1 MSKTRLVVES
11 RASPP
16 GLLYLLFFV
25 HEVSAAVLL
34 PATFVGFGAE
44 WFLFAVADGLD
55 TVAADSSLDERVLH
69 RVRATGTQGQVI
81 FGRATLVAVSL
92 DRDVNVGVLLQELC
106 VPLQRALLVRAHIVL
121 VVIEVNVLYVSRKE
135 FLFRSVRSCW
145 RRRGC
150 GVDGYASG
158 SVLSPTG
165 TLGDEMVGG

>member
-16 GLLYLLFFV
+16 GLLFLLFFV

-44 WFLFAVADGLD
+44 RFLFAVADGLD
-55 TVAADSSLDERVLH
+55 TVAAHSSLDERVLY
-69 RVRATGTQGQVI
+69 RVRATGTQGQVV
-81 FGRATLVAVSL
+81 FGRAALVAVSL
-92 DRDVNVGVLLQELC
+92 DCDVNVGVLLQELC

-121 VVIEVNVLYVSRKE
+121 VVIEVNVFYVSRKE

-145 RRRGC
+145 RRGC

-158 SVLSPTG
+158 SVLSPAG
-165 TLGDEMVGG
+165 SLSDEMVGG